1 MTQYTITLT
10 ETENLALGYVAL
22 NQQDWIDNAVHERC
36 RLAIED
42 IVQLTVQKCLATGTQ
57 IPGTKEEIVALAFA
71 NAWVI
76 PAAEIEQEIL
86 N

>member
-1 MTQYTITLT
+1 
-10 ETENLALGYVAL
+10 
-22 NQQDWIDNAVHERC
+22 
-36 RLAIED
+36 
-42 IVQLTVQKCLATGTQ
+42 VQLTVQKCLATGTQ